1 MSETFIEVAASSRVK
16 EGRAHPVNIDGKKI
30 VLFRSKIKVYALRD
44 SCPHQGAPL
53 SDGYVEDGC
62 AVCFY
67 HDWKFRLE
75 DGAFTHNEQIK
86 IPTYS
91 VKEES
96 GKIYIAARNSDNF

>member
-1 MSETFIEVAASSRVK
+1 MDE
-16 EGRAHPVNIDGKKI
+16 KKI
-30 VLFRSKIKVYALRD
+30 ALFRSGGEVFAMRD

-62 AVCFY
+62 AVCVY
-67 HDWKFRLE
+67 HDWKFHLE
-75 DGAFTHNEQIK
+75 DGAFDHNELVK

-96 GKIYIAARNSDNF
+96 GKIYIAARNSDNL